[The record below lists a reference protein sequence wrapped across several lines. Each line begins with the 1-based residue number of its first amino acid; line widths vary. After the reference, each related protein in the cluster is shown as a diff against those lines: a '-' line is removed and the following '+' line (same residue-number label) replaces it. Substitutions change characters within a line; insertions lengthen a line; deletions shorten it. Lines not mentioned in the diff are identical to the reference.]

1 MGYGGG
7 EPSDSGRELGSE
19 CGSVGVAGV
28 LVVTDVGETA
38 RSDVYDVVHALNPRA
53 GGWESFGHP
62 SVWSASKGLRRAD
75 GTHESFPFE
84 RGRRLRRS
92 GQTFHYSGAARSMRN
107 GRADEHDDRIST
119 EHSEFQETSIGSDG
133 RGHLHDSD
141 GSKMLNT
148 ILTVLGSS
156 RGRTTRR
163 ILSGWWG
170 RFDGRAYLCASEHVR
185 GVASDEVDRFGLD
198 EGRQENELLDY
209 EDSTFPS
216 RLPSSAEI
224 STEPPKELEDSF
236 RDDLDINMD
245 TRRVVCVS
253 VRKILEKLK
262 SLCSLRRLHM
272 APVAEAGEAASSTR
286 EQGRAL
292 SAENDAGARG
302 TFDDT
307 WQGGPKDAAP
317 FWHDEGGPDRWASA
331 VVDEMGATEK
341 AS

>member
-28 LVVTDVGETA
+28 LVLTDVGETA

-53 GGWESFGHP
+53 GGWESLGHP

-170 RFDGRAYLCASEHVR
+170 GSMEGHTCALLNTCEESRQMKWIAWVWMKADRRTSCWTTRIQHFRRGYRHQRKFPQNHQKNSKTRFAMTWTSTWTHDVSCA
-185 GVASDEVDRFGLD
+185 F
-198 EGRQENELLDY
+198 Q
-209 EDSTFPS
+209 
-216 RLPSSAEI
+216 
-224 STEPPKELEDSF
+224 
-236 RDDLDINMD
+236 
-245 TRRVVCVS
+245 
-253 VRKILEKLK
+253 
-262 SLCSLRRLHM
+262 
-272 APVAEAGEAASSTR
+272 
-286 EQGRAL
+286 
-292 SAENDAGARG
+292 
-302 TFDDT
+302 
-307 WQGGPKDAAP
+307 
-317 FWHDEGGPDRWASA
+317 
-331 VVDEMGATEK
+331 
-341 AS
+341 